1 MTNRIAYETQV
12 RDAEKRIVE
21 LEARHAKLEE
31 QRGHLDVG
39 RLVEAKHLRKEMDEI
54 EGEGS
59 DLKLLKSIAQEQ
71 LAKWKKNALPAETL
85 RQQVAEMFE
94 EGRSLVAQIM
104 KAQEDVA
111 GWLQDIEVINAKTG
125 NLEGEHLKL
134 IGEEMH
140 APPKIQ
146 VPVAMVF
153 AWSNVPR
160 IKNYDPWTYVSDDE
174 YAAQAKA
181 EREERRQNYE
191 KLLKLAND
199 NGPDCPRCARKDEAV
214 KMQVDRNAGGRDTPG
229 QGYLDGHWNLKCP
242 KCGNRTDAVIAQTK
256 RQRDQVVS
264 IASGSVKPRTVVRH
278 PDFTA
283 SRPETK

>member
-1 MTNRIAYETQV
+1 MTDRIAYETQV

-31 QRGHLDVG
+31 QRSHLDIG

-54 EGEGS
+54 EGERS
-59 DLKLLKSIAQEQ
+59 DLKLLKDIAREQ
-71 LAKWKKNALPAETL
+71 LAKWAKNALPAETL
-85 RQQVAEMFE
+85 RQQTLEMFE
-94 EGRSLVAQIM
+94 EGRGLVAQIM
-104 KAQEDVA
+104 TAQEEVA
-111 GWLQDIEVINAKTG
+111 GWLQDIEVINAKIG

-146 VPVAMVF
+146 VPVAMGF

-160 IKNYDPWTYVSDDE
+160 IKNYDAWTYVSDDE

-181 EREERRQNYE
+181 EREERRRNYE

-199 NGPDCPRCARKDEAV
+199 NAPDCPRCAGRDEAV
-214 KMQVDRNAGGRDTPG
+214 VMQVDLHAGGRETPG
-229 QGYLDGHWNLKCP
+229 QAFNDGHWYLECP
-242 KCGNRTDAVIAQTK
+242 RCKTRTSAAIPQTK
-256 RQRDQVVS
+256 RKQ
-264 IASGSVKPRTVVRH
+264 
-278 PDFTA
+278 
-283 SRPETK
+283 

>member
-12 RDAEKRIVE
+12 RDAEKRIAE
-21 LEARHAKLEE
+21 LESRHAKLEE

-54 EGEGS
+54 EGERS
-59 DLKLLKSIAQEQ
+59 DLKLLKRIAREQ
-71 LAKWKKNALPAETL
+71 LTKWAKNAPASEIL
-85 RQQVAEMFE
+85 RQQVGEMFE

-111 GWLQDIEVINAKTG
+111 GYLEKIDVINNKMG
-125 NLEGEHLKL
+125 NLEGEHLRL
-134 IGEEMH
+134 IGENMN
-140 APPKIQ
+140 APPKIV
-146 VPVAMVF
+146 VPVAMEF

-181 EREERRQNYE
+181 EREERRRNYE

-199 NGPDCPRCARKDEAV
+199 NAPDCPRCAHRDEAV
-214 KMQVDRNAGGRDTPG
+214 KMQVDLQAGGRETAG
-229 QGYLDGHWNLKCP
+229 QTVNDGQWYLTCP
-242 KCGNRTDAVIAQTK
+242 RCKTRTNGTIPQTK
-256 RQRDQVVS
+256 RKQ
-264 IASGSVKPRTVVRH
+264 
-278 PDFTA
+278 
-283 SRPETK
+283 

>member
-21 LEARHAKLEE
+21 LESRHAKLEE
-31 QRGHLDVG
+31 QRSHLDVG

-54 EGEGS
+54 EGERS

-94 EGRSLVAQIM
+94 EGRALVDQII

-111 GWLQDIEVINAKTG
+111 GYLETIDGINNKMG

-134 IGEEMH
+134 IGEDMH

-146 VPVAMVF
+146 VPVAMGF

-174 YAAQAKA
+174 YAALAKA
-181 EREERRQNYE
+181 EREERRRAYE
-191 KLLKLAND
+191 KLLKTANE
-199 NGPDCPRCARKDEAV
+199 NGPDCPRCAHRDEAV
-214 KMQVDRNAGGRDTPG
+214 KMQVDVHAGGKETPG
-229 QGYLDGHWNLKCP
+229 QAFYDGQWYLVCP
-242 KCGNRTDAVIAQTK
+242 RCDMRTNATIAQTK
-256 RQRDQVVS
+256 RK
-264 IASGSVKPRTVVRH
+264 G
-278 PDFTA
+278 
-283 SRPETK
+283 

>member
-1 MTNRIAYETQV
+1 MSKIAYQKQV
-12 RDAEKRIVE
+12 GDAEKRLME
-21 LEARHAKLEE
+21 LDGRHTKLEE
-31 QRGHLDVG
+31 QRSHLDIG

-54 EGEGS
+54 EGERS
-59 DLKLLKSIAQEQ
+59 DLKLLKDIAQEQ

-85 RQQVAEMFE
+85 RQQVGELFE

-104 KAQEDVA
+104 TAQEDVA
-111 GWLQDIEVINAKTG
+111 GCLEKIDGINNKMG